1 MTTAQRLFPTL
12 AIVMCIL
19 EMFMEFQNIDRI
31 KDLIFQLFCL
41 LFLQIE
47 PVRIGVRQY
56 GCPYCNRIMKSQ
68 RDMKRHI
75 MVHTGEKPI
84 SCDYCEFTCN
94 SQGSMSRHIQNR
106 HARNPLEIE

>member
-1 MTTAQRLFPTL
+1 
-12 AIVMCIL
+12 MCML

-31 KDLIFQLFCL
+31 KDLIFQLFL
-41 LFLQIE
+41 SAYLQIE
-47 PVRIGVRQY
+47 PVRIGTRQY
-56 GCPYCNRIMKSQ
+56 GCIYCDKVMKNS

>member
-1 MTTAQRLFPTL
+1 M
-12 AIVMCIL
+12 L

-41 LFLQIE
+41 LILQIE
-47 PVRIGVRQY
+47 PVRIGARQY
-56 GCPYCNRIMKSQ
+56 ACVFCNRIMKSQ